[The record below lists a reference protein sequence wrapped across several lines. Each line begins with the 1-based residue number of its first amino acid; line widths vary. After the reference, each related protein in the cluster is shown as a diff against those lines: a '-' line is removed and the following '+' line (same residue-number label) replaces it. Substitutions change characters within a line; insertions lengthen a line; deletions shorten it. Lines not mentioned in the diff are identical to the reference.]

1 MCDGLEMLVTGDPIA
16 ELDAALGCAL
26 ARPGGPSAAVNLIV
40 AERLVAWIDQG
51 LDERLSLNG
60 IASEWSDG

>member
-1 MCDGLEMLVTGDPIA
+1 
-16 ELDAALGCAL
+16 
-26 ARPGGPSAAVNLIV
+26 VNLIV

-60 IASEWSDG
+60 ITSEWSDGCGWAVGRHGPSSTARWA